1 MAESKTIV
9 LAAGGTGG
17 HLFPAAALAAA
28 LIRRGY
34 AIELATDD
42 RALKFGADFPA
53 RAVHALASATPSSG
67 GLAGK
72 AAAGFTLAR
81 GGLAAYWLLRRLRPS
96 AIVGFGGYP
105 TVPPL
110 MAASLLGIPSLLH
123 EGNAVI
129 GRANKF
135 LAKRVAKIASGFPV
149 LGGLSQAD
157 TAKLVYTGN
166 PLRAAVLEAAAA
178 PFPPLDG
185 PIRVLVTGGSQGA
198 KVMGEVVPAAF
209 ALLSADERARFQLT
223 LQARDGEGGPVAAAF
238 ARMPM
243 PVEIAE
249 FFKDLPARIGA
260 AHLIVSRSGA
270 STTSEIAAIG
280 RASIL
285 VPFPHALDQDQA
297 AIAIL
302 LSE

>member
-1 MAESKTIV
+1 MAERKTIV

-67 GLAGK
+67 GLVGK
-72 AAAGFTLAR
+72 AAAAFTLGR
-81 GGLAAYWLLRRLRPS
+81 GGLSAYWLLRKLKPS

-110 MAASLLGIPSLLH
+110 MAASMLGIPGVLH

-149 LGGLSQAD
+149 LGGLSKAD
-157 TAKLVYTGN
+157 AEKLVYTGN
-166 PLRAAVLEAAAA
+166 PLRPSVIDAAKV

-185 PIRVLVTGGSQGA
+185 LIRVLVTGGSQGA
-198 KVMGEVVPAAF
+198 KVMGDVVPAAF
-209 ALLSADERARFQLT
+209 ERLSVDERARFHLT
-223 LQARDGEGGPVAAAF
+223 LQARDGEGGPIAAAF
-238 ARMPM
+238 ARMKM
-243 PVEIAE
+243 SVEIAE
-249 FFKDLPARIGA
+249 FFKDLPARIA
-260 AHLIVSRSGA
+260 ASHLVVSRSGA

-280 RASIL
+280 RPSIL
-285 VPFPHALDQDQA
+285 VPFPYALDQDQA
-297 AIAIL
+297 ANAKMM
-302 LSE
+302 S